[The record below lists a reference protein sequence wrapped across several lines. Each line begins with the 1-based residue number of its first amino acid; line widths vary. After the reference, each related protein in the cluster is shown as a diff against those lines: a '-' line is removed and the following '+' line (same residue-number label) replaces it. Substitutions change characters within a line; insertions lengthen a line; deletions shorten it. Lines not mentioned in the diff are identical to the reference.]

1 MAYFIIHSARF
12 QHSAAGSLATVT
24 VPSLSAGPLP
34 AGQELTP

>member
-12 QHSAAGSLATVT
+12 QHSAAGALTTVT

-34 AGQELTP
+34 AARELTQ